1 MTGGEPLGCT
11 GVRRGI
17 ETQTGTADA
26 VDRMLEGG
34 CPVPIANPQ
43 LFPQDKKHPL
53 VDSHWD
59 GTVADFPQVGRRGT
73 VAAAAADVPRATTDD
88 TVNEIA
94 FISRCVVLQTIGA
107 AGLVGLWAAGLAG
120 KPFEGSNGPLCWLIV
135 AMGALGIGCVFLR
148 RWRDVQWIATHVV
161 RIGLLGTVVG
171 LIIAFSAA
179 RNGASAEAEQVKTM
193 IAAVVSGMYVSLYAT
208 LLGIA
213 TNLWLKINLRLL
225 GDIHG

>member
-1 MTGGEPLGCT
+1 
-11 GVRRGI
+11 
-17 ETQTGTADA
+17 
-26 VDRMLEGG
+26 MLEGG
-34 CPVPIANPQ
+34 CPVPIANPH
-43 LFPQDKKHPL
+43 LLPQGETRPV
-53 VDSHWD
+53 VDGNRD
-59 GTVADFPQVGRRGT
+59 GTVADFPQVGRRNA
-73 VAAAAADVPRATTDD
+73 VATASAVAQMTHAATEHTG
-88 TVNEIA
+88 NEIA

-120 KPFEGSNGPLCWLIV
+120 MPFESSNAPLCWLIV

-161 RIGLLGTVVG
+161 RIGLFGTVVG

-179 RNGASAEAEQVKTM
+179 RNGASAEAEQIKTM